1 MKRMVPHLRI
11 ENCKEAIEFY
21 QQVFGGEIQNA
32 QLADEIEMFKGHEG
46 KYIHA
51 ELHIIFMQSFIS
63 MIRVYFILRMSLIN
77 KYPMEMQYYWGL
89 IWIVKRK
96 SIKCMRRYLKK
107 DKSKWRLQ
115 DTFWGAKHAIVKD
128 RYGII
133 WELNYSK

>member
-51 ELHIIFMQSFIS
+51 ELHINDTCVLYFADVFDQQIS
-63 MIRVYFILRMSLIN
+63 NGNAILLGPDLDSEEEIN
-77 KYPMEMQYYWGL
+77 KVYEALSKEGQIQME
-89 IWIVKRK
+89 
-96 SIKCMRRYLKK
+96 
-107 DKSKWRLQ
+107 LQ